1 MLNCWAIIIVT
12 DLQQKAWYNTPE
24 FNNEKNECQKIRI
37 TQEKKKNTKT
47 R

>member
-1 MLNCWAIIIVT
+1 MFNLYALIIVT
-12 DLQQKAWYNTPE
+12 DLQHKAWYNNWE